1 MEKGHPRYLTAVIK
15 MPPETT
21 SVGDVCGMAYTLIM
35 SSPDLALSFAEMW
48 YEIGHSIPG

>member
-21 SVGDVCGMAYTLIM
+21 NVGRCLWHGVYYNNLVARSHSV
-35 SSPDLALSFAEMW
+35 FR
-48 YEIGHSIPG
+48 